1 MTSIAP
7 QSALVSA
14 AQGLQSASNL
24 LNQTAQKVADGPGAD
39 GDPSIAVGLIQS
51 KTDFDANLAVLQTV
65 DQTQKRLLDI
75 KV

>member
-24 LNQTAQKVADGPGAD
+24 LNQTAQKVASGPDAD
-39 GDPSIAVGLIQS
+39 GDPSTAVGLIQS
-51 KTDFDANLAVLQTV
+51 KTAFDANLAVLQTV
-65 DQTQKRLLDI
+65 NQTQKRLLDI

>member
-14 AQGLQSASNL
+14 AQGLQNASNL
-24 LNQTAQKVADGPGAD
+24 LNQTAQKVAGGPDAA
-39 GDPSIAVGLIQS
+39 GDPSSAADLIQS

-65 DQTQKRLLDI
+65 NETQKRLLDI

>member
-14 AQGLQSASNL
+14 AQGLQDASKL
-24 LNQTAQKVADGPGAD
+24 LNQTAQKVAGDPGAD
-39 GDPSIAVGLIQS
+39 GDPSAVVGLIQS
-51 KTDFDANLAVLQTV
+51 KTAFDANLAAFQTV
-65 DQTQKRLLDI
+65 NQTQKRLLDI